1 MRKLLVILLLT
12 LVIGM
17 TFAATANDSEFV
29 VKAQTTTH
37 KIMPLGDSITLG
49 YPGLDGYRKNLY
61 LDLNNSGFSV
71 DFVGS
76 QSDGTGFDPNHEGYI
91 GYNASNIRDGVYDW
105 LIDNPADVV
114 LLHIGT
120 NDISSGQDVA
130 GIISEIKGIL
140 DNIDL
145 WESVSGESVT
155 VFLARIIL
163 RSDNVSLNTKTIEFD
178 DALEAMASNRTA
190 SGDNITIVDMEHAL
204 NYPDD
209 LVQDGMYPGI
219 HPTAEGYEK
228 MADVWFNALIKIL
241 GYKLTVTTNFGTTIP
256 TVGEYW
262 YPAGSIVTIA
272 SFSPTNGSNDRYVWL
287 GWTGSGLGSYT
298 GLDNNTN
305 LVVMNGP
312 INETASWAHQYL
324 LFFTSSGLGA
334 DATGNLASFNVSNG
348 SYSGAISPIGISGSS
363 IWVDNG
369 AIVTYSY
376 VDSVTSG
383 MTGKHYRLNSITGLT
398 SPIVVSGFT
407 TVTGNYLTQFQL
419 TMNTNF
425 GSLSPAPGNWYD
437 AGTSVNIYAVSPGVG
452 AGERYVWNGWAGSG
466 SGSYTG
472 VDNNTNLVVMNGP
485 VTETA
490 SWTHQF
496 YLTVSSPYGDTGGEG
511 WYDAGGSAY
520 ATLSSTIATGSGG
533 AQYTFSGWSG
543 GASGSSSTS
552 NIIVMDGPK
561 TAIANWSPVPT
572 ATPKP
577 TPTPTHRPTVTPTTT
592 PTLHPTVSPSFSPSP
607 TPPSL
612 SPSPTNVTILN
623 ANTLVL
629 EVVVLGVVLI
639 GGTVGIF
646 VLRKRKTSKKTNVY
660 F

>member
-29 VKAQTTTH
+29 VKAQTPIH

-49 YPGLDGYRKNLY
+49 YPGLDGYRKDLY

-76 QSDGTGFDPNHEGYI
+76 QSDGMSFDPNHEGHI
-91 GYNASNIRDGVYDW
+91 GYNASNIRDGVYNW
-105 LIDNPADVV
+105 LINNPADVV

-120 NDISSGQDVA
+120 NDMENETKSVPETV
-130 GIISEIKGIL
+130 SEVGDIL
-140 DNIDL
+140 NEIDR
-145 WESVSGESVT
+145 WELYKGESVT
-155 VFLARIIL
+155 VVLARIIL
-163 RSDNVSLNTKTIEFD
+163 RSDSLSLNNKTLQFD
-178 DALEAMASNRTA
+178 DALEAMALSRIAN
-190 SGDNITIVDMEHAL
+190 GDNIVIVDMEHAL
-204 NYPDD
+204 NYPGD
-209 LVQDGMYPGI
+209 LVDGI
-219 HPTAEGYEK
+219 HPTQTGYGK
-228 MADVWFNALIKIL
+228 MADVWYNALIKIL

-348 SYSGAISPIGISGSS
+348 SYSGAISPIGISGGS

-425 GSLSPAPGNWYD
+425 GSLSPASGNWYD

-452 AGERYVWNGWAGSG
+452 AGERYVWNGWTGSG

-472 VDNNTNLVVMNGP
+472 VANNTNLVVMNGP

-496 YLTVSSPYGDTGGEG
+496 YLTVSSPYGDTDGEG
-511 WYDAGGSAY
+511 WYNAGSSAS
-520 ATLSSTIATGSGG
+520 ATISSTIATGSGG
-533 AQYTFSGWSG
+533 VQYTFSGWSG

-577 TPTPTHRPTVTPTTT
+577 TPTPTIRPTITPTST

-607 TPPSL
+607 TPSSL
-612 SPSPTNVTILN
+612 SPSPTNVPILN

-629 EVVVLGVVLI
+629 EVAVLGVVLI

-646 VLRKRKTSKKTNVY
+646 VLRKRKTSKKTNAY